1 MKGFRVLLLGTALT
15 SLLAGTGVA
24 SDGAAEIA
32 VMRSTIETLRSEIE
46 VLKESLRESRTD
58 LERLRRLQGMEH
70 YRFPKSF
77 ELFGQRFPV
86 EDRPLWERM
95 DREFLVMVD
104 DVAQVLLWIKRANRY
119 FPLVQAQIAARGLP
133 DDLKYV
139 AIVES
144 SLRPEA
150 KSHAG
155 AVGLWQFIAGTG
167 DRYHLRATPWVD
179 ERQDPAKSTEAALSY
194 LQDLYRLFGD
204 WFLAVAAY
212 NAGEDRIQ
220 KEMIRQKA
228 NTFFDLVLPSETERY
243 VFRIAAAKVIL
254 QDPAAYGFELAPDDL
269 YVPLKTERM
278 EVHLERGELDLIA
291 LAQGCAGTYRA
302 LRELNPHLRGSTLP
316 PGRFEI
322 YVPAD
327 KVKECSSLVKAAVS
341 KEARGETKVAA
352 APGPEKKD
360 AAKESGTKKVFH
372 LVAAGETL
380 WDIAQRYRVNVKA
393 IQEWN
398 QLGDKTQIRP
408 GQRITIYR

>member
-1 MKGFRVLLLGTALT
+1 MKGFRVFFLGTVVILLLVATC
-15 SLLAGTGVA
+15 VA

-32 VMRSTIETLRSEIE
+32 AMKSAIEALRSEIE
-46 VLKESLRESRTD
+46 LLRESLRESRVE

-104 DVAQVLLWIKRANRY
+104 DVAQVLLWMKRANRY
-119 FPLVQAQIAARGLP
+119 FPLLQAQIAARGLP

-167 DRYHLRATPWVD
+167 DRYHLRVTPWLD
-179 ERQDPAKSTEAALSY
+179 ERQDPVKSTEAALSY

-220 KEMIRQKA
+220 KEMMRQKA

-254 QDPAAYGFELAPDDL
+254 REPAAYGFELAPDDL
-269 YVPLKTERM
+269 YLPYKTERL

-291 LAQGCAGTYRA
+291 LAQGCADTYRA
-302 LRELNPHLRGSTLP
+302 LRELNPHLRGATLP
-316 PGRFEI
+316 LGYFEI

-327 KVKECSSLVKAAVS
+327 RVKECNSAITAAVS
-341 KEARGETKVAA
+341 KAARGETKVAA
-352 APGPEKKD
+352 APGPEKKE
-360 AAKESGTKKVFH
+360 AAKESGTRKVWH
-372 LVAAGETL
+372 LVVTGETL

-398 QLGDKTQIRP
+398 RLGDKTQIRP